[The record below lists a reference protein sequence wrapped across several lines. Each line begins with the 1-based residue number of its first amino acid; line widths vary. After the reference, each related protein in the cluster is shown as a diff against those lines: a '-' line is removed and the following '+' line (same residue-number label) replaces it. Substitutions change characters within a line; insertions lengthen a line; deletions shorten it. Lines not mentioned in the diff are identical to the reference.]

1 MKTVHNNIK
10 KSKTVTKLINKE
22 VQNLHAE
29 NYKTLLKE
37 QLNKWVHMPCLW
49 TRRLNTKTTTI
60 L

>member
-37 QLNKWVHMPCLW
+37 QLNKWVHMAMFMDRE
-49 TRRLNTKTTTI
+49 T
-60 L
+60 